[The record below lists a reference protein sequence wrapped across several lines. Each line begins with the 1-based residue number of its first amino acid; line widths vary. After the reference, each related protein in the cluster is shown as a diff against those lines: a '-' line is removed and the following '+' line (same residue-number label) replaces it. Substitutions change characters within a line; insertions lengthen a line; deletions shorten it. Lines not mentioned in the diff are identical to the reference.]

1 MRNSQLQQYV
11 WRQMAARVLPAL
23 NRTIGVWEADSLQ
36 IDLQSLAPGTFVN
49 VYQSLGTVNKT
60 VWANKTSVLSIA
72 GDWWYL
78 DQLGCGGASCRM
90 RTPGLP

>member
-1 MRNSQLQQYV
+1 
-11 WRQMAARVLPAL
+11 MAARVLPAL

>member
-36 IDLQSLAPGTFVN
+36 IDLQSLAPGTFVK
-49 VYQSLGTVNKT
+49 YKY
-60 VWANKTSVLSIA
+60 KYKYKI
-72 GDWWYL
+72 YL
-78 DQLGCGGASCRM
+78 
-90 RTPGLP
+90 

>member
-1 MRNSQLQQYV
+1 M
-11 WRQMAARVLPAL
+11 
-23 NRTIGVWEADSLQ
+23 
-36 IDLQSLAPGTFVN
+36 N